1 MLSAE
6 PHRAAPRTDF
16 GPWNVDGISGSQ
28 RDGLSSFCQ
37 PPLLPH
43 PLPTGMWAAGTL
55 SLHDGDIPPFLRT
68 HLLNRLPFS
77 TRGTAGGRNPEKS
90 LVCVLPHS
98 SAGLL
103 TMAFAS
109 VLVGCVIYP
118 RFLASRAYESP
129 TNIYSA
135 PFPCEAQIGCSFRQA
150 CTTLAFYRRAFRHMN
165 ACLWVF

>member
-6 PHRAAPRTDF
+6 PRRAAPWADF

-28 RDGLSSFCQ
+28 RDGLSTFCQ
-37 PPLLPH
+37 PPLLLH
-43 PLPTGMWAAGTL
+43 PLQPGMWAPGTPF
-55 SLHDGDIPPFLRT
+55 LHDGDIPSFLRT
-68 HLLNRLPFS
+68 RLLNRLPLC
-77 TRGTAGGRNPEKS
+77 THGTAGGRNPEKS

-118 RFLASRAYESP
+118 RFLASRAYESS

-135 PFPCEAQIGCSFRQA
+135 PFPCEAR
-150 CTTLAFYRRAFRHMN
+150 T
-165 ACLWVF
+165 